1 MRQITGLNKSIV
13 CANIICGDKMFGK
26 FKKSFASSGF
36 DMMIVG
42 LGNPGLEYDGTRHNI
57 GFAAMDAI
65 CQKYECECK
74 KMKFSAYMGDAEIG
88 GKRVLLLKPLTYMN
102 NSGTAVGEAS
112 RFYKIDPQNIL
123 VMYDDI
129 SLDPGVIRIRRKGS
143 AGGHNGIK
151 DIIQVLGRD
160 DFPRIKIGVG
170 AKPHPDY
177 DLKDWVLSKFRP
189 EDKEKVQTSL
199 DNTVKAVNELLSR
212 GIDSAMNKY
221 SK

>member
-1 MRQITGLNKSIV
+1 
-13 CANIICGDKMFGK
+13 
-26 FKKSFASSGF
+26 
-36 DMMIVG
+36 MMIVG
-42 LGNPGLEYDGTRHNI
+42 LGNPGIEYEKTRHNI
-57 GFAAMDAI
+57 GFAAMDALCEKFDCK
-65 CQKYECECK
+65 CQ
-74 KMKFSAYMGDAEIG
+74 KMKFNSYMGDAIIG
-88 GKRVLLLKPLTYMN
+88 NKRVLLLKPLTYMN
-102 NSGTAVGEAS
+102 NSGQAVGEAAH
-112 RFYKIDPQNIL
+112 FYKITTENIL

-151 DIIQVLGRD
+151 DIIEVLGSE

-177 DLKDWVLSKFRP
+177 DLKDWVLGKFKA
-189 EDKEKVQTSL
+189 EDKEKVQTAL

>member
-1 MRQITGLNKSIV
+1 MFSKLKNK
-13 CANIICGDKMFGK
+13 
-26 FKKSFASSGF
+26 FAGSGF

-42 LGNPGLEYDGTRHNI
+42 LGNPGIQYDGSRHNI

-65 CQKYECECK
+65 CEGFDCDCK
-74 KMKFSAYMGDAEIG
+74 KMKFNSYMGDAVIND
-88 GKRVLLLKPLTYMN
+88 KRVILLKPLTYMN
-102 NSGTAVGEAS
+102 NSGQAVGEAA
-112 RFYKIDPQNIL
+112 RFYKIHPENIL
-123 VMYDDI
+123 VMYDDV

-151 DIIQVLGRD
+151 DIIEVLGSD
-160 DFPRIKIGVG
+160 EFPRIKIGVG

-177 DLKDWVLSKFRP
+177 DLKDWVLGKFKP
-189 EDKEKVQTSL
+189 EDKEKVQTAL

>member
-1 MRQITGLNKSIV
+1 MTLLCLNYRAIY
-13 CANIICGDKMFGK
+13 ANMFCGDIMFNRIKNK
-26 FKKSFASSGF
+26 FSGSGF

-42 LGNPGLEYDGTRHNI
+42 LGNPGIQYDGTRHNI

-65 CQKYECECK
+65 CKKYECDCK
-74 KMKFSAYMGDAEIG
+74 KMKFSAYIGDAVIG
-88 GKRVLLLKPLTYMN
+88 NKRVLLLKPLTYMN
-102 NSGTAVGEAS
+102 NSGQAVGEAA
-112 RFYKIDPQNIL
+112 RFYKIDPANIL

-129 SLDPGVIRIRRKGS
+129 SLDPGIIRIRRKGS

-151 DIIQVLGRD
+151 DIIAVLGSE

-177 DLKDWVLSKFRP
+177 DLKDWVLGKFKP
-189 EDKEKVQTSL
+189 EDKEKVQISL

>member
-1 MRQITGLNKSIV
+1 
-13 CANIICGDKMFGK
+13 MFGK
-26 FKKSFASSGF
+26 IKKSFSSNF

-42 LGNPGLEYDGTRHNI
+42 LGNPGLEYDGSRHNV
-57 GFAAMDAI
+57 GFAAMDAL
-65 CQKYECECK
+65 CEDAGVKCG
-74 KMKFSAYMGDAEIG
+74 KMKFDAYTGDAVIG

-102 NSGTAVGEAS
+102 NSGQAVGAAA
-112 RFYKIDPQNIL
+112 RFYKIPTQNIL
-123 VMYDDI
+123 VMFDDI
-129 SLDPGVIRIRRKGS
+129 SLEPGVVRLRRKGS

-151 DIIQVLGRD
+151 DIIAVLGSE

-177 DLKDWVLSKFRP
+177 DLKDWVLGKFRGD
-189 EDKEKVQTSL
+189 EKDKVNDALAT
-199 DNTVKAVNELLSR
+199 TVKAVKEILAR

>member
-1 MRQITGLNKSIV
+1 MFNKL
-13 CANIICGDKMFGK
+13 
-26 FKKSFASSGF
+26 KKTFAASGF

-42 LGNPGLEYDGTRHNI
+42 LGNPGIQYDGTKHNI
-57 GFAAMDAI
+57 GFAAMDAL
-65 CQKYECECK
+65 CEKYECECK
-74 KMKFSAYMGDAEIG
+74 KMKFNAYMGDTVIG
-88 GKRVLLLKPLTYMN
+88 NKRVLLLKPLTYMN
-102 NSGTAVGEAS
+102 NSGQAVGQAS
-112 RFYKIDPQNIL
+112 RFYKIDPPNIL

-151 DIIQVLGRD
+151 DIIEVLGRD

-177 DLKDWVLSKFRP
+177 DLKDWVLSKFAP
-189 EDKEKVQTSL
+189 EHREKVQTSL
-199 DNTVKAVNELLSR
+199 NNTVKAVNELLSR

>member
-1 MRQITGLNKSIV
+1 MRIHLSLNKSEIY
-13 CANIICGDKMFGK
+13 ANMMCGDKMFGK
-26 FKKSFASSGF
+26 IKKNFASSGF

-42 LGNPGLEYDGTRHNI
+42 LGNPGIEYEKTRHNI
-57 GFAAMDAI
+57 GFVAMDAI
-65 CQKYECECK
+65 CEKLDCK
-74 KMKFSAYMGDAEIG
+74 CQKMKFNAYMGDTTIG
-88 GKRVLLLKPLTYMN
+88 NKRVLLLKPLTYMN
-102 NSGTAVGEAS
+102 NSGQAVGEAA
-112 RFYKIDPQNIL
+112 RFYKINPENIL

-151 DIIQVLGRD
+151 DIIEVLGSD
-160 DFPRIKIGVG
+160 EFPRIKIGVG

-177 DLKDWVLSKFRP
+177 DLKDWVLGKFKD
-189 EDKEKVQTSL
+189 EDKDKVKSAL